1 MANAPFERPILIGF
15 LLAVLSAV
23 CFATAGPVT
32 KALSTS
38 GLSALQITQA
48 RMTLAALI
56 MLLVAL
62 SRNPRHL
69 LVKVSEWPLIVGFGV
84 LAFCMNQSLYTVAVS
99 RLPVGIALLLEYLAP
114 VMIVLWIMLVRR
126 APLPPAIWLGCVA
139 VLSGLALV
147 GEVWAAFSFDVL
159 GVIAGVGTAVAL
171 AARFL
176 LTERGLLTRDPI
188 ALSALGATIGAI
200 ALGILAPPHEFPW
213 RNALVETARLG
224 GSDIPLWAMIAWLAV
239 VSTVA
244 AYFMGV
250 SAQRYLPSSTMSQM
264 ATLEILFAAAFASLL
279 LGERLTAIQVTGGLI
294 MLAGI
299 ITAQVMIA
307 RYKLRHSFAEVIS
320 ITDHQKPRKINSLP
334 PHIKK

>member
-1 MANAPFERPILIGF
+1 MANIPFKRPILIGF

-23 CFATAGPVT
+23 CFGSAGPVT
-32 KALSTS
+32 KALSTA

-48 RMTLAALI
+48 RMILAALI

-114 VMIVLWIMLVRR
+114 VMIVLWIRLVRR

-139 VLSGLALV
+139 VLVGLALV
-147 GEVWAAFSFDVL
+147 GEVWAAFSFDAL

-200 ALGILAPPHEFPW
+200 ALSVLAPPSEFPW
-213 RNALVETARLG
+213 RNAMVETARLG
-224 GSDIPLWAMIAWLAV
+224 STEIPLWALIAWLSV
-239 VSTVA
+239 VSTVV
-244 AYFMGV
+244 AYFTGV
-250 SAQRYLPSSTMSQM
+250 SAQRYLPSSTMSQL
-264 ATLEILFAAAFASLL
+264 ATLEVLFAAAFASLL
-279 LGERLTAIQVTGGLI
+279 LGERLTAIQVTGGMI

-299 ITAQVMIA
+299 ITAQMMIA
-307 RYKLRHSFAEVIS
+307 RYKLRRSLTDSIS
-320 ITDHQKPRKINSLP
+320 VMDTSKASTSVFITTRH
-334 PHIKK
+334 